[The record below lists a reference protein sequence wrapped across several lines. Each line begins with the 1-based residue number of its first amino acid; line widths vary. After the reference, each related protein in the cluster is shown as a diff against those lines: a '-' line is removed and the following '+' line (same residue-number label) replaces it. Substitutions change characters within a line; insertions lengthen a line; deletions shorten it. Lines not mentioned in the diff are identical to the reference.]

1 MRFLCFQ
8 RQKYGEGG
16 KTRYTT
22 PVVKTMTRR
31 YGPVTDVEA
40 LSRKRPVL
48 VTGAHDSGKSRWLE
62 RLHTEAPGI
71 WGKKTDAP
79 ALWLGALRP
88 LSAWSDVDHVA
99 EWWGRRAAKAA
110 EKAAEEGRQPGPE
123 CRPWLRVKAWER
135 SEALPDYLKETG
147 AVLFLD
153 DCHKLT
159 GRKLQIARECAL
171 AARIWVAAA
180 SEEPRIPPNLRGVL
194 MRRDP
199 QIFRLDSE
207 VAYDATNIFVWCL
220 ALALL
225 AAGAWEAGAAVA
237 GLKALASGRRASRQ
251 DA

>member
-8 RQKYGEGG
+8 RQKYGQDR
-16 KTRYTT
+16 KCRYTT
-22 PVVKTMTRR
+22 PVVKTMPRR
-31 YGPVTDVEA
+31 YGPVTDVEVV
-40 LSRKRPVL
+40 SRKRPVL

-62 RLHTEAPGI
+62 RLYAEAPYV
-71 WGKKTDAP
+71 WGKKSTAP

-88 LSAWSDVDHVA
+88 LAAWSDQDYVSG
-99 EWWGRRAAKAA
+99 WWDARAKRAAADGQDVPSA
-110 EKAAEEGRQPGPE
+110 
-123 CRPWLRVKAWER
+123 RPWAKLKTWER
-135 SEALPDYLKETG
+135 AEALPDYLRDTG

-153 DCHKLT
+153 DAHKLT

-171 AARIWVAAA
+171 AARLYVVSA
-180 SEEPRIPPNLRGVL
+180 SEEQRIPPNLRGVL

-225 AAGAWEAGAAVA
+225 AAGAWEASVAVA

>member
-88 LSAWSDVDHVA
+88 LAAWSEQDHVIVWWDARAKRSA
-99 EWWGRRAAKAA
+99 EGGQA
-110 EKAAEEGRQPGPE
+110 GPE
-123 CRPWLRVKAWER
+123 ARPWAKLRAWER
-135 SEALPDYLKETG
+135 AELLPDYLRDTG

-153 DCHKLT
+153 DAHKLA
-159 GRKLQIARECAL
+159 GRKLQIARECTL
-171 AARIWVAAA
+171 AARIWCVAA
-180 SEEPRIPPNLRGVL
+180 SEEQRIPPNLRSVL